1 VTAVPRPGA
10 PRGGWL
16 VAGSLWLLPVLFG
29 FGMTSWIGFG
39 LIGILVVRIRWVLLA
54 GAWLVVLSWLEIEP
68 DSLPRF
74 VDRVAYGYLEPE
86 TDIPLL
92 LMYLAGV
99 AYGVHANRV
108 WLRTLWERRERGV
121 RMLGWSP
128 APPPVAAAPASSP
141 AAVVPSALGDAPP
154 WTGSAGGAGVAAAL
168 VAAHAP
174 VRDERGELLAR
185 AASDFRALLAREEQR
200 MRSLLAA
207 AAAGPAP
214 VRAANPTALPTTRLA
229 HTTLLGLPSGPVD
242 VRTASVDEIAA
253 IPAIGPER
261 AALLVAARETR
272 PIASV
277 DDVVEVLGLTA
288 VDLVRARSY
297 LRF

>member
-1 VTAVPRPGA
+1 
-10 PRGGWL
+10 
-16 VAGSLWLLPVLFG
+16 
-29 FGMTSWIGFG
+29 
-39 LIGILVVRIRWVLLA
+39 
-54 GAWLVVLSWLEIEP
+54 
-68 DSLPRF
+68 
-74 VDRVAYGYLEPE
+74 
-86 TDIPLL
+86 
-92 LMYLAGV
+92 
-99 AYGVHANRV
+99 
-108 WLRTLWERRERGV
+108 
-121 RMLGWSP
+121 
-128 APPPVAAAPASSP
+128 
-141 AAVVPSALGDAPP
+141 
-154 WTGSAGGAGVAAAL
+154 
-168 VAAHAP
+168 

-207 AAAGPAP
+207 AAAGSAP
-214 VRAANPTALPTTRLA
+214 VRAASPTALPTTRLA